1 MKKVLSFVLSA
12 ILCIGVVASLSFGF
26 TGCGKDE
33 NTLVVGYTIYAP
45 MNYCDDN
52 GEFVGHDTELA
63 ELVCEKLGYEV
74 KFVEIQWDY
83 KVMELESNNI
93 DLIWNGMT
101 ITDELKES
109 ILISDPYMINQQVIV
124 TKSNNA
130 SKYNTKEDLVNASSV
145 VYEGGSAA
153 EIVITDLNLPSSV
166 KLVNAT
172 SQASALLEVAAGTS
186 EVAVIDITMAK
197 SMTGEGTDYSNLTYK
212 NVGFPEEQYGI
223 GMRKEDTELCEKIN
237 EVLAEF
243 EEDGTL
249 DELYNK
255 YCS

>member
-26 TGCGKDE
+26 TGWGKDE

-45 MNYCDDN
+45 MNYYDDN

-124 TKSNNA
+124 TKSDNA
-130 SKYNTKEDLVNASSV
+130 SKYNTR
-145 VYEGGSAA
+145 GSCKCIIRRIRGWQCCRDRHNRSESAVKRKA
-153 EIVITDLNLPSSV
+153 CKRYLPG
-166 KLVNAT
+166 KR
-172 SQASALLEVAAGTS
+172 ALGS
-186 EVAVIDITMAK
+186 
-197 SMTGEGTDYSNLTYK
+197 
-212 NVGFPEEQYGI
+212 
-223 GMRKEDTELCEKIN
+223 
-237 EVLAEF
+237 
-243 EEDGTL
+243 
-249 DELYNK
+249 
-255 YCS
+255 